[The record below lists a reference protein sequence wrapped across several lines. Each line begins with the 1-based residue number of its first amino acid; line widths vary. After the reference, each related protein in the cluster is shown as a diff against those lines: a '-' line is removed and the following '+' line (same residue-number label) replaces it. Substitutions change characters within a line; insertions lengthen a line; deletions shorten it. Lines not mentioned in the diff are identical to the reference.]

1 MTGQDR
7 VQRLADW
14 LIRRSGRRLPDGTRE
29 DRLREWTA
37 ELTAILAD
45 AGITRLRRK
54 ARAIRFSTGVQR
66 AARRMTR
73 PPGTRR
79 PRVFTVRAAAAA
91 AITAAVLVT
100 ASAMLDYVVAPAA
113 ESAAGAAVIL
123 LAFLGVLAGAV
134 CTGLLAAL
142 GVVRVTRRR
151 GGRLTASSRPVRL
164 RTRPARI
171 AAGAFFAAVIS
182 LTIAILTGTAAQA
195 NFPGNS
201 VLAWFATAMGITGLA
216 CLALLICLAL
226 AAAATRLW
234 HLGRRPPAAPA
245 GRGNKAGQQPH

>member
-1 MTGQDR
+1 MTGQER

-37 ELTAILAD
+37 ELTAILDD
-45 AGITRLRRK
+45 AGITPVRRR

-73 PPGTRR
+73 PPGKQR
-79 PRVFTVRAAAAA
+79 PRVFAVRAAAAA
-91 AITAAVLVT
+91 AITAMVLVT
-100 ASAMLDYVVAPAA
+100 ASAVLDYLFAPAA
-113 ESAAGAAVIL
+113 ESAAGAAVIWL
-123 LAFLGVLAGAV
+123 VFLGILAGAV
-134 CTGLLAAL
+134 CTVLLAAL
-142 GVVRVTRRR
+142 GVARVIRRR
-151 GGRLTASSRPVRL
+151 GGRLTAGARPTRL

-171 AAGAFFAAVIS
+171 AAAAFFAAVIS
-182 LTIAILTGTAAQA
+182 LTIAIITGTVSQA

-234 HLGRRPPAAPA
+234 HLARRPPAAPT
-245 GRGNKAGQQPH
+245 GHGNTAGQQPQ

>member
-1 MTGQDR
+1 MTGQKR

-14 LIRRSGRRLPDGTRE
+14 LIRRSGRRLPDDTRE

-37 ELTAILAD
+37 EVTTILDD

-54 ARAIRFSTGVQR
+54 ARAIRFSTGVQQ

-73 PPGTRR
+73 PTGTQR
-79 PRVFTVRAAAAA
+79 PRVFTVRAAAA
-91 AITAAVLVT
+91 TAVTAVVLVA
-100 ASAMLDYVVAPAA
+100 ASLVLDYVFAPAA
-113 ESAAGAAVIL
+113 ESAIGAAVIL
-123 LAFLGVLAGAV
+123 LAFLGILAGAV
-134 CTGLLAAL
+134 CTVLLAAL
-142 GVVRVTRRR
+142 GVARVTPRR
-151 GGRLTASSRPVRL
+151 GGHLTAGARPARP

-171 AAGAFFAAVIS
+171 AAATFFAAIIS
-182 LTIAILTGTAAQA
+182 LTIAIITGTASQA

-226 AAAATRLW
+226 AAAAARLW
-234 HLGRRPPAAPA
+234 HLARRPPAAPA
-245 GRGNKAGQQPH
+245 GHGNTAGQQPH